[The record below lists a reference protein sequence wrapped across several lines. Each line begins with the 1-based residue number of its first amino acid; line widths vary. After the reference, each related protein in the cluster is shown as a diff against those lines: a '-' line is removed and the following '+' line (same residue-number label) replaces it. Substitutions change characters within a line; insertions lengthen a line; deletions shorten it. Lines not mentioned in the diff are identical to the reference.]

1 MILRARSF
9 FAEAIDWLCVAIV
22 DRAERTALR
31 RFERALTID
40 GSLPS
45 AGAQIDNV
53 VTFAPKR
60 PPSKAEAESSSS
72 ELG

>member
-9 FAEAIDWLCVAIV
+9 FADLIDRLCVAIV

-31 RFERALTID
+31 HFERALTID
-40 GSLPS
+40 ASLPS
-45 AGAQIDNV
+45 AGAQFNNI

-60 PPSKAEAESSSS
+60 PPSKAEADSSTG